1 FIQNGGVFNYGGAGF
16 QARYEDNAEDGQ
28 IILKG
33 GEFNATANW
42 SIPHFISTCFK
53 SGAEGGW
60 TLNQADGTTATWNT
74 ALTGDG
80 DVTLNGAA
88 TLAGNKE
95 VQGAVGGRWTVGDGF
110 TAGLEGAASLLGGLD
125 IGEGASV
132 TVDIATGRSAVFTAR
147 DFGNDWGNA
156 ECVSAR
162 FNKKIGGTTRGT
174 ITHDETHLF
183 SKYSNAQRPYGNMP
197 FSSAYAAGQFYVEES
212 AAGTWTFIGYCDDW
226 AVLWVDGVQVLATAQ
241 CKEATGEINLAAGWH
256 SFRHL
261 AIDHDGGYGSD
272 KAYGTMG
279 YKYGTMGNY
288 ARFNVKNL
296 KMRPGADCGDGSNS
310 NTVRWSHYKG
320 TSSTV
325 TANTFKNDF
334 AWDFCCITNT
344 LDMLQWKG
352 NNDATYMNGYTVN
365 RYEGWFL
372 VTEENAGKEWT
383 FRSQYDDRAAIWID
397 GVDSGLTGSS
407 ENSPTWSVTLSRGWH
422 KFRIQTADFTGSAG
436 PWNTGKKAVSYQ
448 VAGGAETQFSN
459 ATLLFSVCPDGYVQ
473 GEVSLASNAKLSN
486 NVAGGAAEVY
496 GTVKAT
502 GTGATVSGP
511 FKFADAKLA
520 YANVAPNTRDLTGL
534 LAFENATDDM
544 LANLGGI
551 DVDFTSDPTV
561 GTVTVGPAYGLAAE
575 DLAANVPVAVTVNGQ
590 PFDKKY
596 KARVN
601 GGNIEIVFHIGS
613 VIFIR

>member
-1 FIQNGGVFNYGGAGF
+1 MVILNNESGKY
-16 QARYEDNAEDGQ
+16 ARNIVQTPISPQMDPEFKAIYEKFAHRIVWIDGERV
-28 IILKG
+28 LL
-33 GEFNATANW
+33 
-42 SIPHFISTCFK
+42 S
-53 SGAEGGW
+53 
-60 TLNQADGTTATWNT
+60 
-74 ALTGDG
+74 TGDCDTVSG
-80 DVTLNGAA
+80 S
-88 TLAGNKE
+88 KE
-95 VQGAVGGRWTVGDGF
+95 
-110 TAGLEGAASLLGGLD
+110 
-125 IGEGASV
+125 I
-132 TVDIATGRSAVFTAR
+132 
-147 DFGNDWGNA
+147 
-156 ECVSAR
+156 
-162 FNKKIGGTTRGT
+162 TT
-174 ITHDETHLF
+174 
-183 SKYSNAQRPYGNMP
+183 
-197 FSSAYAAGQFYVEES
+197 
-212 AAGTWTFIGYCDDW
+212 
-226 AVLWVDGVQVLATAQ
+226 
-241 CKEATGEINLAAGWH
+241 AGWH
-256 SFRHL
+256 SFRHV
-261 AIDHDGGYGSD
+261 ISDNSGGFGPAANH
-272 KAYGTMG
+272 AYHTVG
-279 YKYGTMGNY
+279 YKDPTMSAY

-296 KMRPGADCGDGSNS
+296 KMRPAADMGDANNA
-310 NTVRWSHYKG
+310 NTIRWSHYKG
-320 TSSTV
+320 TATDV
-325 TANTFKNDF
+325 TASTFKRDDF

-352 NNDATYMNGYTVN
+352 SSSTYMNTYTVN
-365 RYEGWFL
+365 RYDGWFY
-372 VTEENAGKEWT
+372 VTAENADKEWT

-397 GVDSGLTGSS
+397 GVDTGLTGSS
-407 ENSPTWSVTLSRGWH
+407 STSPTWTTTLSKGWH
-422 KFRIQTADFTGSAG
+422 KFRIQTADFTGDAG
-436 PWNTGKKAVSYQ
+436 PWDTNKKAVSYQ
-448 VAGGAETQFSN
+448 IEGGAETQFSN

-486 NVAGGAAEVY
+486 NVADGAAEVY

-601 GGNIEIVFHIGS
+601 GDNIEIVFHLGS